1 MLYIKKKAEPQE
13 LTQAKRKGL
22 QNYDTMPTDLKD
34 VIRQQLLTEQGYL
47 CAYCMRRINLDTV
60 QIEHYIAQHP
70 ADGDYDPAL
79 TIDYS
84 NMLGVCPG
92 NKCEGLPAKYLTC
105 DQHRKNIPLTVD
117 PRKAESVAAIR
128 YRADGVMFSN
138 IPSINEDIQVTLN
151 LNCAAVHLPEN
162 RKAALD
168 ALKKKIFLDCK
179 DKTATKSYFQRLYA
193 SLRSKDTLSEYL
205 GILLHYLEK
214 RINSAST

>member
-1 MLYIKKKAEPQE
+1 
-13 LTQAKRKGL
+13 
-22 QNYDTMPTDLKD
+22 
-34 VIRQQLLTEQGYL
+34 
-47 CAYCMRRINLDTV
+47 
-60 QIEHYIAQHP
+60 
-70 ADGDYDPAL
+70 
-79 TIDYS
+79 
-84 NMLGVCPG
+84 
-92 NKCEGLPAKYLTC
+92 
-105 DQHRKNIPLTVD
+105 
-117 PRKAESVAAIR
+117 
-128 YRADGVMFSN
+128 MFSN

-179 DKTATKSYFQRLYA
+179 DKAATKSYFQRLYA